1 MTTAQEEKLKAFQES
16 LENDIQKNLTW
27 GSYRRLNLFY
37 FTLDEQVYLQ
47 IIESGSLS
55 NDFAGLSVGSS
66 YYKITEMGDAIEI
79 SETRYKEFKSLTTE
93 ILSCNPGYNKF

>member
-1 MTTAQEEKLKAFQES
+1 MTHYQEEKLNAFKES

-37 FTLDEQVYLQ
+37 FILDEQVYLQ

-55 NDFAGLSVGSS
+55 NDFAGMSVGSS
-66 YYKITEMGDAIEI
+66 YYTITEKGDAIEI
-79 SETRYKEFKSLTTE
+79 SETQYKEFKSLTTD
-93 ILSCNPGYNKF
+93 IFSCNPGYNKF